1 MKAHVDDISLA
12 ADWRWQLAQRI
23 VASQTFQKSPRLTA
37 FLLYV
42 TEKALQEHP
51 EEVTEQQIGVHVFG
65 RPAGYDSGS
74 DNVVRSQ
81 ARHLRMR
88 LEQYF
93 ATEGSGEST
102 AIVIPKGTYL
112 PSFVER
118 PAAEP
123 ILPLPAT
130 PRPAPPY
137 ALIAVSAA
145 ALLLAVVCIWQAVA
159 LRRTTDRET
168 ADQRGLTGA
177 FGELWSG
184 VFKKGQEV
192 LAVVPDH
199 TYGMLQAAAHREVP
213 LSEYLSQGYGAQSK
227 DLAASSG
234 LARSLPSFSDLHL
247 TGLYA
252 ATDIARIDRIQHIL
266 SQPLAVRWPHDIN
279 MRDLNSA
286 NVILIGA
293 RNSNPWVEVFAGSLN
308 FDFRW
313 DPEHDYNYCVNR
325 TPQSGEPS
333 EYHPTAS
340 GDTRIAYGGVA
351 FLPTPQRHGNALL
364 ILGTSMAGAEIAAEF
379 ITNERLSSQVLDQL
393 MAQGKGKLPYF
404 EVLLKTTSIAAQAGR
419 AEVVGQRVIPD

>member
-1 MKAHVDDISLA
+1 MKAPVDDISLA
-12 ADWRWQLAQRI
+12 ADWRWQLTQRV
-23 VASQTFQKSPRLTA
+23 VASPVFQKSPRLTA

-118 PAAEP
+118 PAAAEP
-123 ILPLPAT
+123 ILPIVPK
-130 PRPAPPY
+130 PPPPY
-137 ALIAVSAA
+137 ALIAVSVA
-145 ALLLAVVCIWQAVA
+145 ALILAVVCAWQGLA
-159 LRRTTDRET
+159 LRRTAEKES

-177 FGELWSG
+177 FGELWAG

-199 TYGMLQAAAHREVP
+199 TYGAIQAAAHREIR
-213 LSEYLSQGYGAQSK
+213 LSEYLSSEYGTQARE
-227 DLAASSG
+227 LTASSG
-234 LARSLPSFSDLHL
+234 LERTLPGFSELHL

-252 ATDIARIDRIQHIL
+252 VTNIARIDRLQHIL

-279 MRDLNSA
+279 MRDLNAA
-286 NVILIGA
+286 NVILIGS
-293 RNSNPWVEVFAGSLN
+293 RNSNPWVEVFESNLN

-313 DPEHDYNYCVNR
+313 DPQQDYNYCVNR
-325 TPQSGEPS
+325 APS
-333 EYHPTAS
+333 AWRTGRISSHGIGGHADRVWRRRVPAYPPAARQRAAHP
-340 GDTRIAYGGVA
+340 GDLDGGSRDRGGVHY
-351 FLPTPQRHGNALL
+351 Q
-364 ILGTSMAGAEIAAEF
+364 
-379 ITNERLSSQVLDQL
+379 
-393 MAQGKGKLPYF
+393 
-404 EVLLKTTSIAAQAGR
+404 
-419 AEVVGQRVIPD
+419 